1 MPSFRFEEVE
11 HTADLALKV
20 HGHSLKEVFIN
31 AAGGLFSL
39 MADLESL
46 SASISREVYLKAP
59 DRESLLVDWLNNEL
73 LYLHEV
79 EEEIYTRFEIEALS
93 PTALSAIIWGA
104 KMRASKLTALLRRI
118 VKAATFHDLEIR
130 ETEDGYLTTVVFDV

>member
-20 HGHSLKEVFIN
+20 YGHSLKEVFIN
-31 AAGGLFSL
+31 AACGLFSL
-39 MADLESL
+39 MANLEGLEGLEPTISREISLESL
-46 SASISREVYLKAP
+46 DYEA
-59 DRESLLVDWLNNEL
+59 LLVDWLNEL

-79 EEEIYTRFEIEALS
+79 EEEIYTRFEIKALS

-104 KMRASKLTALLRRI
+104 KMTASKLT

-130 ETEDGYLTTVVFDV
+130 ETEAGYLTTVVFDV

>member
-1 MPSFRFEEVE
+1 MPSFRFKEVE

-31 AAGGLFSL
+31 AACGLFSL
-39 MADLESL
+39 MADLENLAPSV
-46 SASISREVYLKAP
+46 SREVHLEAP
-59 DRESLLVDWLNNEL
+59 DRESLLVDWLNEL

-79 EEEIYTRFEIEALS
+79 EEEIYTRFEIETLS
-93 PTALSAIIWGA
+93 STTLSATVWGT
-104 KMRASKLTALLRRI
+104 KTKVSKLT

-130 ETEDGYLTTVVFDV
+130 DIEDGYMTTVVFDV

>member
-20 HGHSLKEVFIN
+20 HGQSLAEVFIN
-31 AAGGLFSL
+31 AAYGLFSL
-39 MADLESL
+39 MADLENLAPSV
-46 SASISREVYLKAP
+46 SHEVHLEALDP
-59 DRESLLVDWLNNEL
+59 ESLLVDWLNEL

-79 EEEIYTRFEIEALS
+79 EEEIYNRFEIEALS
-93 PTALSAIIWGA
+93 STALSATVWGA
-104 KMRASKLTALLRRI
+104 KIAASKLT

-130 ETEDGYLTTVVFDV
+130 EKAGGYLATVVFDV

>member
-20 HGHSLKEVFIN
+20 HGHSLEEIFVN
-31 AAGGLFSL
+31 AACGLFSL
-39 MADLESL
+39 MADLENLSL
-46 SASISREVYLKAP
+46 SVSREVHLGAP
-59 DRESLLVDWLNNEL
+59 DRESLLVDWLNEL

-79 EEEIYTRFEIEALS
+79 EEEIYTRFEIETLS
-93 PTALSAIIWGA
+93 STALSAIVWGA
-104 KMRASKLTALLRRI
+104 KVTASKLT

-130 ETEDGYLTTVVFDV
+130 ETEGGYMTTVVFDV

>member
-20 HGHSLKEVFIN
+20 HGHSLEEIFAN
-31 AAGGLFSL
+31 AACGLFSL
-39 MADLESL
+39 MADLENL
-46 SASISREVYLKAP
+46 APGVSREVRLEAP
-59 DRESLLVDWLNNEL
+59 DRESLLVDWLNEL

-79 EEEIYTRFEIEALS
+79 EGEIYTRFEIETLS
-93 PTALSAIIWGA
+93 STALSATVWGI
-104 KMRASKLTALLRRI
+104 KMTASKLT

-130 ETEDGYLTTVVFDV
+130 EAEDGYLATVVFDV

>member
-31 AAGGLFSL
+31 AACGLFSL
-39 MADLESL
+39 MADLENLAPSV
-46 SASISREVYLKAP
+46 SREVHLEAP
-59 DRESLLVDWLNNEL
+59 DHESLLVDWLNEL
-73 LYLHEV
+73 LYLHEI
-79 EEEIYTRFEIEALS
+79 EEEVYTRFEIETLYS
-93 PTALSAIIWGA
+93 TALSATVWGT
-104 KMRASKLTALLRRI
+104 KTKASKLT

-130 ETEDGYLTTVVFDV
+130 ETEDGYMTTVVFDV

>member
-20 HGHSLKEVFIN
+20 HGHSLEEIFAN
-31 AAGGLFSL
+31 AAYGLFSL
-39 MADLESL
+39 MADLENL
-46 SASISREVYLKAP
+46 SPSVSREVHLVAP
-59 DRESLLVDWLNNEL
+59 DRESLLVDWLNEL

-79 EEEIYTRFEIEALS
+79 EGEIYTRFEIETLS
-93 PTALSAIIWGA
+93 STALSAIVWGA
-104 KMRASKLTALLRRI
+104 KMTASKLT

-130 ETEDGYLTTVVFDV
+130 ETEGGYMTTVVFDV

>member
-31 AAGGLFSL
+31 AACGLFSL
-39 MADLESL
+39 MADLENLAPSV
-46 SASISREVYLKAP
+46 SREVHLEAP
-59 DRESLLVDWLNNEL
+59 DRESLLVDWLNEL

-79 EEEIYTRFEIEALS
+79 EEEIYTRFEIETLS
-93 PTALSAIIWGA
+93 YTALSATVWGT
-104 KMRASKLTALLRRI
+104 KVKASKLT

-130 ETEDGYLTTVVFDV
+130 ETEDGYMTTVVFDV

>member
-31 AAGGLFSL
+31 AACGLFSL

-46 SASISREVYLKAP
+46 SPSVSRQVYLEAP
-59 DRESLLVDWLNNEL
+59 DRESLLVDWLNEL

-104 KMRASKLTALLRRI
+104 KMRASKLT
-118 VKAATFHDLEIR
+118 VKAATFHNLEIS

>member
-31 AAGGLFSL
+31 AACGLFGL
-39 MADLESL
+39 MADLEGLEPTISHEISL
-46 SASISREVYLKAP
+46 
-59 DRESLLVDWLNNEL
+59 ESLDYEALLVDWLNEL

-93 PTALSAIIWGA
+93 STALSATVWGA
-104 KMRASKLTALLRRI
+104 KTTASKLT
-118 VKAATFHDLEIR
+118 VKAATFHDLEIM

>member
-31 AAGGLFSL
+31 AACGLLSL
-39 MADLESL
+39 MANLEGLEGLEPTISREISLESL
-46 SASISREVYLKAP
+46 DYEA
-59 DRESLLVDWLNNEL
+59 LLVDWLNEL

-79 EEEIYTRFEIEALS
+79 EEEIYTRFEIKALS
-93 PTALSAIIWGA
+93 PTALSAIIWGT
-104 KMRASKLTALLRRI
+104 KMTASLLA

-130 ETEDGYLTTVVFDV
+130 ETEAGYLTTVVFDV

>member
-1 MPSFRFEEVE
+1 MTSFRFEELE

-20 HGHSLKEVFIN
+20 YGRSLKEVFAN
-31 AAGGLFSL
+31 AAYGMFSL
-39 MADLESL
+39 MADLERLEPTISHAISL
-46 SASISREVYLKAP
+46 
-59 DRESLLVDWLNNEL
+59 ESLDYDALLIDWLNEL

-93 PTALSAIIWGA
+93 STALSATVRGIKTI
-104 KMRASKLTALLRRI
+104 ASKLA

>member
-20 HGHSLKEVFIN
+20 HGHSLKEVFAN
-31 AAGGLFSL
+31 AAYGLFSL
-39 MADLESL
+39 MADLENLAPSV
-46 SASISREVYLKAP
+46 SRAVHLEAP
-59 DRESLLVDWLNNEL
+59 DRESLLVDWLNEL

-93 PTALSAIIWGA
+93 STALSAIVWGA
-104 KMRASKLTALLRRI
+104 QIAASKLA

-130 ETEDGYLTTVVFDV
+130 ETEDGYLATVVFDV

>member
-31 AAGGLFSL
+31 AACGLFSL
-39 MADLESL
+39 MANLENLAPSV
-46 SASISREVYLKAP
+46 SREVHLEAP
-59 DRESLLVDWLNNEL
+59 DRESLLVDWLNEL

-79 EEEIYTRFEIEALS
+79 EEEIYTRFEIETLS
-93 PTALSAIIWGA
+93 STALSATVRGT
-104 KMRASKLTALLRRI
+104 KTKASKLT

-130 ETEDGYLTTVVFDV
+130 ETEDGYMTTVVFDV

>member
-20 HGHSLKEVFIN
+20 HGHNLKEVFIN
-31 AAGGLFSL
+31 AACGLFSL
-39 MADLESL
+39 MADLENLAPSV
-46 SASISREVYLKAP
+46 SREVHLEAP
-59 DRESLLVDWLNNEL
+59 DRESLLVDWLNEL

-79 EEEIYTRFEIEALS
+79 EEETYTRFEIETLS
-93 PTALSAIIWGA
+93 STALSATVWA
-104 KMRASKLTALLRRI
+104 TKVKASKLT

-130 ETEDGYLTTVVFDV
+130 ETEDGYMTTVVFDV

>member
-1 MPSFRFEEVE
+1 MTSFHFEGLE

-20 HGHSLKEVFIN
+20 RGHSLEEIFAH
-31 AAGGLFSL
+31 AAYGMFSL
-39 MADLESL
+39 MADLGGLEPTVGHEISLESL
-46 SASISREVYLKAP
+46 DYEA
-59 DRESLLVDWLNNEL
+59 LLVDWLNEL

-93 PTALSAIIWGA
+93 PIALSAIVWGGKIA
-104 KMRASKLTALLRRI
+104 VSKLT

-130 ETEDGYLTTVVFDV
+130 ETGDGYLATVVFDV

>member
-1 MPSFRFEEVE
+1 MTSFHFEELE

-20 HGHSLKEVFIN
+20 RGHSLQEIFAN
-31 AAGGLFSL
+31 AAYGMFSL
-39 MADLESL
+39 MADLGGVEPTVSHEISLESL
-46 SASISREVYLKAP
+46 DYEA
-59 DRESLLVDWLNNEL
+59 LLVDWLNEL

-93 PTALSAIIWGA
+93 PISLSATVWGG
-104 KMRASKLTALLRRI
+104 KMAASKLT

-130 ETEDGYLTTVVFDV
+130 ETGDGYLATVVFDV

>member
-20 HGHSLKEVFIN
+20 YGHSLKEVFIN
-31 AAGGLFSL
+31 AACGLFSL

-46 SASISREVYLKAP
+46 SPSVSREVHLEAP
-59 DRESLLVDWLNNEL
+59 DRESLLVDWLNEL

-118 VKAATFHDLEIR
+118 VK
-130 ETEDGYLTTVVFDV
+130 